1 MKGFRRIST
10 LLRLLGAGM
19 VAVVTL
25 AIMAHAVQTVVTPN
39 GLYVTYSLAAGASS
53 AAVTPA
59 SSTPVL
65 VMGVQNAS
73 GYRGVGEVTL
83 LHVPS
88 NFLEWVGLESPSG
101 AAITSGFSGA
111 AGTHIV
117 YLDYSH
123 LVDIQVHN
131 ADSFIIHNANSISM
145 DGHVTLVW

>member
-1 MKGFRRIST
+1 MQALRRIST
-10 LLRLLGAGM
+10 FARLFAA
-19 VAVVTL
+19 VCVTVVTFT
-25 AIMAHAVQTVVTPN
+25 IMAHAVQTVVTPN
-39 GLYVTYSLAAGASS
+39 ALYVTYSLAAGANS

-65 VMGVQNAS
+65 VMGVQNNT

-88 NFLEWVGLESPSG
+88 SFLEWTGIESPYN
-101 AAITSGFSGA
+101 AAITSGYSGS

-123 LVDIQVHN
+123 LVDIQVHT
-131 ADSFIIHNANSISM
+131 ADTFIIHNGNTIAMS
-145 DGHVTLVW
+145 GHVTLVW